1 MRARA
6 ELNPETPGTCNEDAE
21 EDKVEAV
28 ACFFRG
34 LGLSD
39 EAELSE
45 DLFIPKF
52 MLLEREKG
60 ADEGAR

>member
-1 MRARA
+1 
-6 ELNPETPGTCNEDAE
+6 LNPDTPGTCNEDAE

-45 DLFIPKF
+45 ALFIPNF
-52 MLLEREKG
+52 MLLEEKEKD